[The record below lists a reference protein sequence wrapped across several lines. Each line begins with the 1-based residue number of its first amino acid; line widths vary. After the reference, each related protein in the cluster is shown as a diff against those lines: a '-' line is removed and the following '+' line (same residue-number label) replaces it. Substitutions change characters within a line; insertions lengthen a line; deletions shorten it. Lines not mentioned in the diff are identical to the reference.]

1 MGRPGELSA
10 GQVYEVHLEPSAPLA
25 PTLVGR
31 TDRGAEVELVG
42 AIPGEQVRALITH
55 VTGSGRAF
63 GRVVSVQRAAP
74 ERRDPLCVHHL
85 RCGGCDYLHVAPEA
99 ERASKQRQLAEVV
112 GLPVSEILESPRAL
126 GYRALAKLVVTEEG
140 LLGSYRAHS
149 HDVEDMRGC
158 LIHAPGVERIIDRL
172 RDALA
177 EEPRPV
183 DLRYVLVRGS
193 FADGKAVVTLVVRAL
208 SSPVPARLL
217 PLLRAMPEVV
227 RVIATENDSEGDA
240 LLVGGQEELLLDRG
254 FPVERVG
261 PIEQWLDAG
270 AFAQVN
276 PGAAARLYE
285 RASLLAAPSGRAVLD
300 LYSGSGGLGLTM
312 AALGAHTVTGIE
324 RSPEAVEAATRA
336 AERLGY
342 QSRTRF
348 IAAKVNPEAIASVKA
363 EVVVLNPPRAGAGEA
378 VMRALAAKA
387 PYRMIYVS
395 CNPMTL
401 ARDLSILREGAQVL
415 EERLLG
421 VDLFPRTR
429 HIEALYAAE
438 ISPKA

>member
-1 MGRPGELSA
+1 
-10 GQVYEVHLEPSAPLA
+10 
-25 PTLVGR
+25 
-31 TDRGAEVELVG
+31 
-42 AIPGEQVRALITH
+42 
-55 VTGSGRAF
+55 
-63 GRVVSVQRAAP
+63 
-74 ERRDPLCVHHL
+74 
-85 RCGGCDYLHVAPEA
+85 
-99 ERASKQRQLAEVV
+99 
-112 GLPVSEILESPRAL
+112 
-126 GYRALAKLVVTEEG
+126 LAKLVVTEEG

-158 LIHAPGVERIIDRL
+158 LVHAPGVERIIDRL

-177 EEPRPV
+177 DEPRPV

-217 PLLRAMPEVV
+217 PVLRAMPEVV
-227 RVIATENDSEGDA
+227 RVIATENDSEGDS

-312 AALGAHTVTGIE
+312 AAVGARMVTGIE
-324 RSPEAVEAATRA
+324 RSPEAVEAAARA

-342 QSRTRF
+342 QNRTRF
-348 IAAKVNPEAIASVKA
+348 IAAKVNPEAIASVNA
-363 EVVVLNPPRAGAGEA
+363 EVVVLNPPRGGGRGGHASAGGQGS
-378 VMRALAAKA
+378 V
-387 PYRMIYVS
+387 P
-395 CNPMTL
+395 
-401 ARDLSILREGAQVL
+401 DDLREL
-415 EERLLG
+415 
-421 VDLFPRTR
+421 
-429 HIEALYAAE
+429 
-438 ISPKA
+438 

>member
-1 MGRPGELSA
+1 VGRPGELSA
-10 GQVYEVHLEPSAPLA
+10 GQVYEVQIEPSAPLA

-31 TDRGAEVELVG
+31 TDRGFEVELVG
-42 AIPGEQVRALITH
+42 AIPGEQVRALVTH

-74 ERRDPLCVHHL
+74 ERQDPLCVHHL

-112 GLPVSEILESPRAL
+112 GLPVSEILESPRPL

-158 LIHAPGVERIIDRL
+158 LVHAPGVERIIDRL

-177 EEPRPV
+177 DEPRPV

-217 PLLRAMPEVV
+217 PVLRAMPEVV
-227 RVIATENDSEGDA
+227 RVIATENDSEGDS

-312 AALGAHTVTGIE
+312 AALGARMVTGIE
-324 RSPEAVEAATRA
+324 RSPEAVEAAARA

-342 QSRTRF
+342 QNRTRF
-348 IAAKVNPEAIASVKA
+348 IAAKVNPEAIASVNA

-429 HIEALYAAE
+429 HIEALYSAE
-438 ISPKA
+438 ISPRA

>member
-1 MGRPGELSA
+1 MGRPGELSV
-10 GQVYEVHLEPSAPLA
+10 GQVYEAQVEPQAPLA
-25 PTLVGR
+25 PSLLGR
-31 TDRGAEVELVG
+31 TDLGQELELVG
-42 AIPGEQVRALITH
+42 AIPGERVRAEVTH
-55 VTGSGRAF
+55 VSGSGRAF
-63 GRVVSVQRAAP
+63 GRVLSVSRSAP
-74 ERRDPLCVHHL
+74 ERQDPGCQHHL
-85 RCGGCDYLHVAPEA
+85 RCGGCDYLHVTPEA
-99 ERASKQRQLAEVV
+99 ERTAKQRQLSEQV
-112 GLPVSEILESPRAL
+112 GLPASEIIESPRAL
-126 GYRALAKLVVTEEG
+126 GYRALAKLVVTAEG
-140 LLGSYRAHS
+140 RLGSYRPHS

-158 LIHAPGVERIIDRL
+158 LVHAAGVERIVDHL
-172 RDALA
+172 REALA
-177 EEPRPV
+177 EAPRPV

-208 SSPVPARLL
+208 SSPTPRRLL
-217 PLLRAMPEVV
+217 PALRAMPEVV
-227 RVIATENDSEGDA
+227 RVIASENDSEGDA
-240 LLVGGQEELLLDRG
+240 LLVGGAEELLLDRG

-285 RASLLAAPSGRAVLD
+285 RAAHLASPGGRAVLD

-312 AALGAHTVTGIE
+312 AAAGAASVTGIE
-324 RSPEAVEAATRA
+324 RSAEAVAA
-336 AERLGY
+336 AERAARRLGY
-342 QSRTRF
+342 EARARF
-348 IAAKVNPEAIASVKA
+348 IAAMVSPSAIAPLAA
-363 EVVVLNPPRAGAGEA
+363 EVVVLNPPRAGAKEA

-395 CNPMTL
+395 CNPVTL
-401 ARDLSILREGAQVL
+401 ARDLEVLREGARVS

-429 HIEALYAAE
+429 HVEALYSAE

>member
-1 MGRPGELSA
+1 MGRPGELSV
-10 GQVYEVHLEPSAPLA
+10 GQTCEVQVEPQALLA
-25 PTLVGR
+25 PSLLGR
-31 TDRGAEVELVG
+31 TDLGQELELVG
-42 AIPGEQVRALITH
+42 AIPGERVRALVTH

-63 GRVVSVQRAAP
+63 GRVLSVDRAAP
-74 ERRDPLCVHHL
+74 ERQEPGCSHHL

-99 ERASKQRQLAEVV
+99 ERAAKRRQLSEVV
-112 GLPVSEILESPRAL
+112 GLPAAEILESPREL
-126 GYRALAKLVVTEEG
+126 GYRALAKLVVTAEG
-140 LLGSYRAHS
+140 LLGSYRPHS
-149 HDVEDMRGC
+149 HDVEDMQGC
-158 LIHAPGVERIIDRL
+158 LVHAAGVERIVDRL
-172 RDALA
+172 RETLA
-177 EEPRPV
+177 AAPRPV

-208 SSPVPARLL
+208 RSATPRFLL
-217 PLLRAMPEVV
+217 PALSAMPEVV

-240 LLVGGQEELLLDRG
+240 LLVGGPEELLLDRG

-285 RASLLAAPSGRAVLD
+285 RAAELAAPSGRAVLD

-312 AALGAHTVTGIE
+312 AARGARTVTGIE
-324 RSPEAVEAATRA
+324 RSAEAVTA
-336 AERLGY
+336 AERAARRLGY
-342 QSRTRF
+342 EARARF
-348 IAAKVNPEAIASVKA
+348 IAAKVSPEAVAPLAA
-363 EVVVLNPPRAGAGEA
+363 EVVVLNPPRAGAGAA
-378 VMRALAAKA
+378 VMRALALKA

-401 ARDLSILREGAQVL
+401 ARDLEVLREGAEVS

-438 ISPKA
+438 VSPKA